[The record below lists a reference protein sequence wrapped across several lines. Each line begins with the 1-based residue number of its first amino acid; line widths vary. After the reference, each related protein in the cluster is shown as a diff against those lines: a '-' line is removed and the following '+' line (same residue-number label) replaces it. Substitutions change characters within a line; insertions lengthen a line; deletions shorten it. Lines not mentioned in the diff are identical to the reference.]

1 MIEKLTNF
9 TYKSFKNFTGPDLAF
24 KQRNVIFGYN
34 GKGKSSLSKGI
45 KDEFLK
51 SNLEENF
58 RGYDQDY
65 ITSNL
70 TIDDSTHIKG
80 VKATFG
86 KGNVDIEEKIKE
98 LTKEI
103 VDTFGDLK
111 KIESLV
117 KEINDRINA
126 IFDDRKGTLN
136 IRKKGFSEDIDSLLS
151 SFEKDYQDAHKI
163 VADDNELSAI
173 KGDDK
178 AEKALEELR
187 SFTIP
192 SLILNFADDKFE
204 KSFDLFN
211 KTFGNENIPSSD
223 IINWI
228 KQGVQLHKEGD
239 GCLFCGNKS
248 LDLEEIKTNLDS
260 FLKNEKQIASTTLA
274 QYKECFV
281 ALIDGIVA
289 IEKNKVT
296 FSKFL
301 GNESNLIVD
310 EIIGFKEPIQNTI
323 NLFIKKIENI
333 NDVISIDKD
342 NIISTI
348 EEVRSSYSKLQNLKT
363 EKIKQLE
370 TQNSKLS
377 TLVKGS
383 IAYNILH
390 DSLIYTK
397 NKELKT
403 KKKEI
408 ETALAKN
415 KGIEQQIRE
424 QKAKKSNTSDFAM
437 FISDILRDLEI
448 DFKLDLVGDDYV
460 IKSTQEGVELKV
472 TDISEGERNLLSLL
486 FFYYELFED
495 NEQKRFKNNIDLII
509 VDDPIFS
516 VDDINKMFI
525 LSLMDKV
532 LKLSK
537 PQVFVFTHIWDDFN
551 SLIYGKDDDRR
562 TYEVVKDGGS
572 SLRETKKY
580 VTPYHHDFSE
590 IFTFSQKTKSD
601 SIDPSDIYH
610 MPNTMRRVLEQF
622 MAFKLSANTVPTGS
636 NIENVKKVL
645 FENPDSISPKE
656 QLKTSVLVKICN
668 VNSHKSARNPEE
680 LLSSAKF
687 LMDRIKA
694 MDKVH
699 FDSMKT
705 NA

>member
-9 TYKSFKNFTGPDLAF
+9 TYKSFKNFTGPDPVF
-24 KQRNVIFGYN
+24 KKRNVIFGYN

-103 VDTFGDLK
+103 VDTSGELK

-117 KEINDRINA
+117 KEINDRVRA

-163 VADDNELSAI
+163 VTDDNELSVI

-178 AEKALEELR
+178 VEKALEELR
-187 SFTIP
+187 FFAIP

-204 KSFDLFN
+204 KSLDLFN

-223 IINWI
+223 VIGWI
-228 KQGVQLHKEGD
+228 KQGVQLHKDGD

-248 LDLEEIKTNLDS
+248 LNLEEIKTNLDS
-260 FLKNEKQIASTTLA
+260 FLKNEKQIASTTLS

-281 ALIDGIVA
+281 ALVDGIVA

-310 EIIGFKEPIQNTI
+310 EIIGFKVLIQNTI
-323 NLFIKKIENI
+323 NLFIQKIENI
-333 NDVISIDKD
+333 NDVISIEKD
-342 NIISTI
+342 SIISTI
-348 EEVRSSYSKLQNLKT
+348 EEVRTSYSKLQNLKT

-383 IAYNILH
+383 IAYSILH
-390 DSLIYTK
+390 DSLIDTK
-397 NKELKT
+397 NEELKT

-408 ETALAKN
+408 ETSIAKN
-415 KGIEQQIRE
+415 KSIEKEINE
-424 QKAKKSNTSDFAM
+424 QKAKKSNTSDFAV
-437 FISDILRDLEI
+437 FISGILQDLEI
-448 DFKLDLVGDDYV
+448 DFKLELIGDDYV
-460 IKSTQEGVELKV
+460 IKSVQEGVELKV
-472 TDISEGERNLLSLL
+472 TDISEGEKNLLSLL

-495 NEQKRFKNNIDLII
+495 SEQKHFKNNIELII
-509 VDDPIFS
+509 VDDPIYS

-525 LSLMDKV
+525 LSLMDRI
-532 LKLSK
+532 LKLSQ
-537 PQVFVFTHIWDDFN
+537 PQVFIFTHIWEDF
-551 SLIYGKDDDRR
+551 SDLIYQSDENRNS
-562 TYEVVKDGGS
+562 YEVLKDGYS
-572 SLRETKKY
+572 SLRKQDRQT
-580 VTPYHHDFSE
+580 TPYNHDFLE
-590 IFTFSQKTKSD
+590 VLDFSQKNLTDSVDDSD
-601 SIDPSDIYH
+601 LYH
-610 MPNTMRRVLEQF
+610 MPNTIRRVLEYYLT
-622 MAFKLSANTVPTGS
+622 FKLAKQQIPTSG
-636 NIENVKKVL
+636 NENNVKIALFGNVNSVSSTSQRRLNVL
-645 FENPDSISPKE
+645 
-656 QLKTSVLVKICN
+656 LRICN
-668 VNSHKSARNPEE
+668 VNSHRSARNPQE
-680 LLSSAKF
+680 LIDSAKF
-687 LMDRIKA
+687 LMKRIET
-694 MDKVH
+694 MDQVH
-699 FDSMKT
+699 FDSMKA
-705 NA
+705 NR